1 VVLGT
6 AAPLARRRLRLPPP
20 VVTAAAAAA
29 PLGLSIAARRSR
41 LRDVAICC
49 LQMNAYVAT
58 YEMPHDDPERLRS
71 RYRDPSRQP
80 MADLPPK
87 ERIARFVERGLR
99 AQLASANLLTGQK
112 MVTLEFFPK
121 APKVKMDPKQSPPE
135 IPTMSS
141 GQLAELQESIQ
152 NIVSKLE
159 KVPFEQIAADL
170 RKTLQ
175 QAEATLRKAESM
187 LGEVE
192 GEIAP
197 ELKATLQQARKTL
210 GNADKALGS
219 VDKALSSDSPL
230 QGDLRETL
238 LEVTKTMESLRALT
252 DYLERHPEAILRGKA
267 RTGDLR

>member
-1 VVLGT
+1 VEVHL
-6 AAPLARRRLRLPPP
+6 
-20 VVTAAAAAA
+20 
-29 PLGLSIAARRSR
+29 
-41 LRDVAICC
+41 
-49 LQMNAYVAT
+49 Y
-58 YEMPHDDPERLRS
+58 PERLRS
-71 RYRDPSRQP
+71 RYRDPKR
-80 MADLPPK
+80 AALPELTPR
-87 ERIARFVERGLR
+87 ERIARFVERGGLR

-112 MVTLEFFPK
+112 MVALDFFPK
-121 APKVKMDPKQSPPE
+121 APKAKVDLTKAPPE

-170 RKTLQ
+170 RRALQTLDS
-175 QAEATLRKAESM
+175 TLKKADSM
-187 LGEVE
+187 LGKVE
-192 GEIAP
+192 GELAP
-197 ELKATLQQARKTL
+197 ELKATLAQGRKTL
-210 GNADKALGS
+210 ESAEKALGS